1 MATTPEGRV
10 KAAVKKRLEHYGL
23 LPVTK
28 APDHPDPIEGFF
40 FMPHAGPGSVW
51 GIHDFVGCW
60 RGIFFSLET
69 KAPNNREDATEP
81 QRAFQLATIKAGG
94 VSMVGVRDASAV
106 DRLYELVKEKLK

>member
-28 APDHPDPIEGFF
+28 APDHPGPIEGFF

-81 QRAFQLATIKAGG
+81 QRAFQLATTKAGG
-94 VSMVGVRDASAV
+94 ISLVGVRDASAV